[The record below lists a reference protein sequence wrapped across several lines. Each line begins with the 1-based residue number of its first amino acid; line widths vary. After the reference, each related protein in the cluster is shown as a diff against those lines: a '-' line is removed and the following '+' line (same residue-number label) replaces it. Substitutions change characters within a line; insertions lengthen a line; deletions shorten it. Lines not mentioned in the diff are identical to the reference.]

1 MNELREKLAR
11 DLAGRLAD
19 WLDEKT
25 STDSNR
31 PAIVAAIRDYAY
43 SSADAVLR
51 VLAEHGEVKNL
62 REQITL
68 MVWRSTNKRAERA
81 EADLAAAQMQVRVRD
96 ARLDQVRI
104 ILSDL
109 VDLKDGPRDAAYE
122 RRKPFAWE
130 AARQILDA
138 PARPAEHD
146 ETGQ

>member
-1 MNELREKLAR
+1 MSELREKLAR

-31 PAIVAAIRDYAY
+31 PAIVAAIQDYAY
-43 SSADAVLR
+43 GSADAVLR

-81 EADLAAAQMQVRVRD
+81 EADLAAARQQLEQVRNEIAQTIIQD
-96 ARLDQVRI
+96 ATSR
-104 ILSDL
+104 
-109 VDLKDGPRDAAYE
+109 PRAAE
-122 RRKPFAWE
+122 PFQRGMFTA
-130 AARQILDA
+130 ADIARQYAKEPREED
-138 PARPAEHD
+138 R
-146 ETGQ
+146 